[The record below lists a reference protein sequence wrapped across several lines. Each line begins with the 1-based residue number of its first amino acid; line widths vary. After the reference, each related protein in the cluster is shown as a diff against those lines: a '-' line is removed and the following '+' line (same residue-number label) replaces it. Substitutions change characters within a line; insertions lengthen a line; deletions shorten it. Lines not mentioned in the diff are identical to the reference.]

1 MDVKLLPQ
9 RAAVHV
15 MPDAFHG
22 CEQHLVLRSARQHQV
37 EHFIVVLAIIVGG
50 NRALLLF
57 NNTAQIVDIRTRRHF
72 RRKGGDIALK

>member
-1 MDVKLLPQ
+1 
-9 RAAVHV
+9 
-15 MPDAFHG
+15 MPDAFNG
-22 CEQHLVLRSARQHQV
+22 CKEHLVLRGPCQHQV

-57 NNTAQIVDIRTRRHF
+57 NNPAQIVDIRTRCHF